1 MNATARK
8 AQITIR
14 TIHKK
19 SPLPRGRGIFFAPN
33 DVSLHSGD
41 EVVFLHI
48 QKNSARAVE
57 REPSSG
63 RNFSRMGRVRAARQK
78 STFNLVHISGAWYNR
93 EVLDGMALVVDC
105 LVGSPSGRSFGGSFI
120 EGGG

>member
-1 MNATARK
+1 MFSSSRKFSVLSTAFRRDSPK
-8 AQITIR
+8 GWRGSIR
-14 TIHKK
+14 
-19 SPLPRGRGIFFAPN
+19 
-33 DVSLHSGD
+33 
-41 EVVFLHI
+41 
-48 QKNSARAVE
+48 
-57 REPSSG
+57 SG

-78 STFNLVHISGAWYNR
+78 STFNLVHVSGAWYNR